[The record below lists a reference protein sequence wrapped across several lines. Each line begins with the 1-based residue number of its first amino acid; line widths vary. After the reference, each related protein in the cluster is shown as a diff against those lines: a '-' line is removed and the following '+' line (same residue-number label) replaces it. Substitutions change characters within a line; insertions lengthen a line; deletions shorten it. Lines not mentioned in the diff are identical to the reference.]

1 MGSPL
6 SWAGFLGLVAALLAA
21 DLGIFHRRPHE
32 VRFREAILWS
42 AVWIGVALPFNG
54 FISCRWGPDAGP
66 EFPTAYRVEKSLSV
80 DNLFLFIPIFGALA
94 IPPALQHRVLFWGVL
109 SALAMRLL
117 MIVFG
122 AAALERFHWLVYVFR
137 GPPLLCRVQL
147 PGSRR
152 PAPPRRAMRRGRRP

>member
-42 AVWIGVALPFNG
+42 AVWIGVALAFNG
-54 FISCRWGPDAGP
+54 YIFWRSGPDAGT
-66 EFPTAYRVEKSLSV
+66 EFLTAYLVEKSLSV
-80 DNLFLFIPIFGALA
+80 DNVFLFIAIFGALA
-94 IPPALQHRVLFWGVL
+94 IPPALPHRVLFWGVL

-122 AAALERFHWLVYVFR
+122 AAALERFHWLVYVFGGLLVLSGIKLLVSR
-137 GPPLLCRVQL
+137 GHGPP
-147 PGSRR
+147 GI
-152 PAPPRRAMRRGRRP
+152 AMRLVRK

>member
-32 VRFREAILWS
+32 VPFREAIRCG
-42 AVWIGVALPFNG
+42 AVRVGVGWAFNG
-54 FISCRWGPDAGP
+54 YIFWRSGPDAGT
-66 EFPTAYRVEKSLSV
+66 EFLTAYLVEKSLSV
-80 DNLFLFIPIFGALA
+80 DNVFLFIAIFGALA
-94 IPPALQHRVLFWGVL
+94 IPPALPHRVLFWGVL

-122 AAALERFHWLVYVFR
+122 AAALERFHWLVFRFR